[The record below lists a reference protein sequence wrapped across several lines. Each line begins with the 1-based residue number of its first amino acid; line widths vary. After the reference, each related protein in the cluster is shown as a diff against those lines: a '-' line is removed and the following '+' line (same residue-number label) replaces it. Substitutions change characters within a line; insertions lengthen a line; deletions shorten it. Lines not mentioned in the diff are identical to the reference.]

1 MAFLKDLAKS
11 RTDKVIGG
19 VCGGFGART
28 PIPSWMW
35 RAGFL
40 VALLMFGTGG
50 LVYVILWIA
59 LPVEKADAI
68 TNDPL

>member
-11 RTDKVIGG
+11 NTDRVIGG
-19 VCGGFGART
+19 GCGGLGAHT
-28 PIPSWMW
+28 PIPPWIW

-50 LVYVILWIA
+50 LVYVILWMA
-59 LPVEKADAI
+59 LPVEKSTPA
-68 TNDPL
+68 